1 MTSMKCDVCT
11 VSLVVVLQWPGS
23 ALLCMRGFLHACTL
37 VNTIVHASGGRIHLY
52 YVICSLSAHAMQ
64 GVTVLVLVLV
74 WFSHAHEGQN
84 EQCTLNFMHIFQTCN
99 PAQV

>member
-11 VSLVVVLQWPGS
+11 VSLVVVLQWPGF

-37 VNTIVHASGGRIHLY
+37 VNTIVHASGGRVLLLCD
-52 YVICSLSAHAMQ
+52 CSLSVHVMQ

-74 WFSHAHEGQN
+74 WFSHAHEGQ
-84 EQCTLNFMHIFQTCN
+84 
-99 PAQV
+99 